1 MMKKKL
7 AAAVLALVF
16 AMGTVGTAF
25 AAKLECVV
33 DAVDGDKVTMTCK
46 DADKA
51 KVGDKARVT
60 TKSKGAVEGC

>member
-1 MMKKKL
+1 MNKKL

-25 AAKLECVV
+25 AAKLDCVV
-33 DAVDGDKVTMTCK
+33 DAVDGDIVTMTCEG
-46 DADKA
+46 AAKA
-51 KVGDKARVT
+51 KVGDKARVM